1 MQEIISNLDYIEY
14 EIDENYDG
22 LRIDKALANL
32 NPNLS
37 RNQIQTLI
45 DEGFITCN
53 DKGVKSSLK
62 VFVGDK
68 IRLYEKI
75 VEDDNIEPENIPL
88 DIVYEDDDL
97 IIINKPKGMVVH
109 PSIGHYHGTLVNA
122 LMYHFKDLSNVNG
135 KLRPG
140 IVHRLDMDTSG
151 LLVVAKNDVAHNF
164 LA

>member
-14 EIDENYDG
+14 EIDENCDG

-68 IRLYEKI
+68 
-75 VEDDNIEPENIPL
+75 
-88 DIVYEDDDL
+88 
-97 IIINKPKGMVVH
+97 
-109 PSIGHYHGTLVNA
+109 
-122 LMYHFKDLSNVNG
+122 
-135 KLRPG
+135 
-140 IVHRLDMDTSG
+140 
-151 LLVVAKNDVAHNF
+151 
-164 LA
+164 